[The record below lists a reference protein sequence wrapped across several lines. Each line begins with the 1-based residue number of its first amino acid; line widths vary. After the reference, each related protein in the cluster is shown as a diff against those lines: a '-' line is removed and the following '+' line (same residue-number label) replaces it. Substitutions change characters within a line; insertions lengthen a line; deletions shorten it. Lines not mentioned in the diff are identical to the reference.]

1 MRCRN
6 HSSRIRN
13 LLMSKILTF
22 RRPVNGIPVEQR
34 RADGFINGTAMCV
47 AHEKDVSYWFA
58 NKSTFELLNAL
69 ARRLGQ
75 LTFDF
80 DEVKHRNSGVLS
92 ITRLSALFPN
102 LIVLKRGAPATGGG
116 TWIHHKLAP
125 HLAQWCSA
133 EFALQVS
140 DWVEEWLLT
149 AQNPIQ
155 SNIDRQLKAWE
166 ERHSIRID
174 LKDIRRVELVDV
186 VKVWAKDHNQSPIT
200 LCSGVHDLIN
210 QRIQGARSKQIKIL
224 GGLPLGA
231 LIRDYFDASPL
242 TEYGAISRLAKNAIL
257 DRDLPP
263 MQAVH
268 EACDYY
274 LGRTYVPKLACI
286 TENVYMQ
293 GKRLQAIKQ
302 QQRLKAGIQLSLLD
316 GFAS

>member
-1 MRCRN
+1 
-6 HSSRIRN
+6 
-13 LLMSKILTF
+13 MSTILTF

-47 AHEKDVSYWFA
+47 AHDKDVAQWFL
-58 NKSTFELLNAL
+58 NKSTIELLNAL
-69 ARRLGQ
+69 ALRQGRP
-75 LTFDF
+75 THDF
-80 DEVKHRNSGVLS
+80 KDWKSNDLS
-92 ITRLSALFPN
+92 ITRLSALFPG
-102 LIVLKRGAPATGGG
+102 LILVKRGAPATGGG

-133 EFALQVS
+133 EFSLQVS
-140 DWVEEWLLT
+140 DWIEEWLLT

-155 SNIDRQLKAWE
+155 SGIDQQLKAWE

-274 LGRTYVPKLACI
+274 LGKAYVPKLACI
-286 TENVYMQ
+286 SENVYRQ
-293 GKRLQAIKQ
+293 GRRLQSIKQ
-302 QQRLKAGIQLSLLD
+302 QQRLKAGIQLSLLE